1 LEVKLTPQNT
11 IAWKIT
17 RPSGPG
23 NSWVGASGSARDI
36 AELGRQVES
45 IRQNPS
51 NALSTPAQNLPN
63 LGYFGY
69 ALY

>member
-1 LEVKLTPQNT
+1 
-11 IAWKIT
+11 
-17 RPSGPG
+17 
-23 NSWVGASGSARDI
+23 VGASGSARDI